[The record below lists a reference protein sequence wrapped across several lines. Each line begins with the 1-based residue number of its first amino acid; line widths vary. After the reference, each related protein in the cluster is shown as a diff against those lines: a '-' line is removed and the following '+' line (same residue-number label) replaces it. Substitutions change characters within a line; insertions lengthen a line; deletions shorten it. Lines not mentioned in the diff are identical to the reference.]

1 MEKDFSM
8 LEHEN
13 ASMDSMDIWNADDE
27 KNTESE
33 WNATASTAWNAT
45 ASTVWNA
52 TASTVWNATAST
64 VWNATALKN

>member
-52 TASTVWNATAST
+52 T
-64 VWNATALKN
+64 